1 MNSVSCCS
9 SCTGT
14 NVDTLFSMG
23 DYIAPQVGYSQT
35 YSFPKATERGVKTL
49 GAYPSST
56 RPTGITPLGMAG
68 ECLGE
73 PVPRPCNYETATL
86 GAYNRGNGNPD
97 PMYSTNGYAN
107 TGNPNV
113 WRPMNGYAN
122 TGNPTV
128 WSPMSGLN
136 SVGRQAR
143 TGFPDR
149 VNPLGR
155 QARTG
160 FPDRV
165 NPIGTFAGSGNGGSM
180 VAKMGSGMEQIGT
193 RPLSGVQPMGFLW
206 PLVAGVVGLGAVAGA
221 TWWANNTTDAIL
233 QPDVAGIVGEPIVK
247 TTGNIATVAVV
258 GLIGYLFL
266 RKDIEKFIK

>member
-14 NVDTLFSMG
+14 DVSTLLSMG
-23 DYIAPQVGYSQT
+23 DYIAPRVGYPQT
-35 YSFPKATERGVKTL
+35 YSFPNATQRGVKTL
-49 GAYPSST
+49 GAYPSAS

-68 ECLGE
+68 ECMGE

-113 WRPMNGYAN
+113 WSPMSGYAN
-122 TGNPTV
+122 TGNPNV

-149 VNPLGR
+149 VNP
-155 QARTG
+155 
-160 FPDRV
+160 
-165 NPIGTFAGSGNGGSM
+165 IGSFSGSENGGSM

-206 PLVAGVVGLGAVAGA
+206 PLVAGIVGLAGVAGA
-221 TWWANNTTDAIL
+221 TWWAGHTTDAVL
-233 QPDVAGIVGEPIVK
+233 QPNVASVVGDPIVK

-258 GLIGYLFL
+258 GLIGYFLL